1 MKSHL
6 LKTGLLASFGLA
18 GSLGAQVLMLDFGST
33 TAAGDDQSNSP
44 YHTAAPGF
52 SGANWNTLDNTDPV
66 GPLKWSDG
74 TDAIG
79 FDSNNIT
86 AAIGIGSATTGYA
99 AISTIDLATNPS
111 SVSALGGA
119 IKTGIYDGSTPGKD
133 GIFTTVT
140 SGNAYS
146 AVGLQIGGLTTGTY
160 DIYITAR
167 NTSTQGHT
175 QLLYAGTSAG
185 SGDFAY
191 TGYDTLTL
199 SYDGTADFG
208 TDAWSEGV
216 NYGKFSVSITSG
228 EVLNIVSLGGAFQ
241 NRGFLNSVQIVSAI
255 PEPSAYALL
264 GGSGALALAVLR
276 RRKHIG

>member
-1 MKSHL
+1 MKSRL
-6 LKTGLLASFGLA
+6 LKLALLTPLGLA

-33 TAAGDDQSNSP
+33 SAVDTGRTNSP
-44 YHTAAPGF
+44 YHTVAPTTGTT
-52 SGANWNTLDNTDPV
+52 WNTLDNTDPA

-79 FDSNNIT
+79 FNSNNIT

-99 AISTIDLATNPS
+99 DISDIDLATNPT
-111 SVSALGGA
+111 SVSGLGGA
-119 IKTGIYDGSTPGKD
+119 IKTGIYADSTPGKD
-133 GIFTTVT
+133 GIFSTVT
-140 SGNAYS
+140 SGNDFS

-167 NTSTQGHT
+167 NTSAAGHT
-175 QLLYAGTSAG
+175 QLLYAGTSAT

-199 SYDGTADFG
+199 SYEGATDFG
-208 TDAWSEGV
+208 TDAWAEGV

-241 NRGFLNSVQIVSAI
+241 DRGFLNSVQIVSSI
-255 PEPSAYALL
+255 PEPSATALL
-264 GGSGALALAVLR
+264 GGSGALALALLR
-276 RRKHIG
+276 RRKRRS